1 MTFSVSS
8 NVHVRCE
15 QCCLCVGYQQNA
27 SIAFAKHHG
36 ITYEAVRL
44 LLYTSRNHRIS
55 TDMHNHSSHFLRLK
69 ETSHA

>member
-27 SIAFAKHHG
+27 SIAFAKHHVDLAFQSG
-36 ITYEAVRL
+36 
-44 LLYTSRNHRIS
+44 
-55 TDMHNHSSHFLRLK
+55 MHAFCMGVGNRFCSFKNWHD
-69 ETSHA
+69 